1 MTNSGDALK
10 AWNTI
15 NEVAQYLRVSPRTVA
30 RRIRAGLLHAR
41 KDGHLVR
48 IRRERVWQYESTG

>member
-1 MTNSGDALK
+1 MTNNRDTLK

-15 NEVAQYLRVSPRTVA
+15 DEVAQHLRVSPRTVA
-30 RRIRAGLLHAR
+30 RRIRAGLLHTR

-48 IRRERVWQYESTG
+48 IRRERVWQFERTG